1 MTIPVVVTGRSS
13 SYKIG
18 TSTKEGCYLALMAT
32 IQVEALHLLRMSVRS
47 TTAEFREGQLEA
59 IIALVRDRKRL
70 LVVQR
75 TGWGKSSVYF
85 IGAKLLRA
93 KGAGP
98 TLIIS
103 PLLSLMRNQL
113 LAAERMG
120 IKAVTI
126 NSANKAVHTSVI
138 AAVLANEVDAIL
150 ISPERLANQRFVD
163 EVLLPIAARIGM
175 LVVDEA
181 HCISDWG
188 HDFRPDYRRIASI
201 LKRLP
206 GNLPVLGTTATAND
220 RVINDLQDQL
230 GDITIERGTLVRT
243 SLGLDALRLPDQAS
257 RLAWLAHY
265 LPKLPGSGIIY
276 TLTTRDAE
284 RVATWLQHNCIE
296 ARAYHA
302 AVQESDEEDTN
313 TLRERLEK
321 ELLEGRIKALV
332 ATTAL
337 GMGFDKPDLGF
348 VIHYQAP
355 SSIIT
360 YYQQVGRAGRAID
373 KAYGILLAGD
383 EDEEIHTYFQENAFP
398 AASTVAEILALLEKT
413 DTMAQ
418 WQIEQVINLR
428 HGQIER
434 ALKFLALEQP
444 APVVQEGFNWKR
456 TAVPFTLDTA
466 RIERLTAQRRHEW
479 EQVQLYLEHKGC
491 LMNFLQAA
499 LDDAV
504 LSPCGRCSNCLN
516 KHFRTEFDATAIAKA
531 SVFLKH
537 AEFELKCPTRVPP
550 GTLGA
555 LAEKGKILPQ
565 FWPELGRVLSRW
577 GDAGWGYL
585 VAAQKQAN
593 RFEDD
598 LVDAM
603 AEMITQRWGPE
614 PFPTWVTCVPS
625 LNHPQLVPNFA
636 QRLAARLG
644 IPFQTVVTKTKANE
658 PQKLMQNRHHQ
669 CANVDGAFAIWPPL
683 PEGPVLL
690 VDDVVDSGWTF
701 AIIAAQ
707 LRQAGSNLV
716 YPVALASTTH
726 T

>member
-1 MTIPVVVTGRSS
+1 MSVI
-13 SYKIG
+13 
-18 TSTKEGCYLALMAT
+18 E
-32 IQVEALHLLRMSVRS
+32 QEALGLLRTSVGDP
-47 TTAEFREGQLEA
+47 AANFRDGQLEA
-59 IIALVRDRKRL
+59 IIAIVRDRKRL

-85 IGAKLLRA
+85 IGAKLLRE

-126 NSANKAVHTSVI
+126 NSANKVEHATVT

-163 EVLLPIAARIGM
+163 EVLLPIASRIGM

-188 HDFRPDYRRIASI
+188 HDFRPDYRRIVSI

-206 GNLPVLGTTATAND
+206 GNLPVLGTTATANE
-220 RVINDLQDQL
+220 RVIRDLHDQL
-230 GDITIERGTLVRT
+230 GEITIERGSLVRT

-276 TLTTRDAE
+276 TLTTKDAE
-284 RVATWLQHNCIE
+284 RVAQWLHQCGISAE
-296 ARAYHA
+296 AYHA
-302 AVQESDEEDTN
+302 GITATDDADTN
-313 TLRERLEK
+313 TRRAQLEDA
-321 ELLEGRIKALV
+321 LLNGSHKALV

-355 SSIIT
+355 SSIIA

-398 AASTVAEILALLEKT
+398 AANTVTRILALLEKT
-413 DTMAQ
+413 DTMAH

-428 HGQIER
+428 YGQIER
-434 ALKFLALEQP
+434 ALKFLAMEQP
-444 APVVQEGFNWKR
+444 APVVQEGINWKR
-456 TAVPFTLDTA
+456 TAVPYTLDTE
-466 RIERLTAQRRHEW
+466 RIEQLTAQRKSEW
-479 EQVQLYLEHKGC
+479 EQVSLYLEHTGC

-504 LSPCGRCSNCLN
+504 ETTCGRCSNCLG
-516 KHFRTEFDATAIAKA
+516 KHFRTELDPTAVAKA
-531 SVFLKH
+531 ALFLKH
-537 AEFELKCPTRVPP
+537 SEFVLKCPTRVPP
-550 GTLGA
+550 GTLTS
-555 LAEKGKILPQ
+555 LSEKGKLLPQ
-565 FWPELGRVLSRW
+565 LRPELGRVLSRW
-577 GDAGWGYL
+577 GDAGWGKL
-585 VAAQKQAN
+585 VAAQKHAN
-593 RFEDD
+593 HFEDD
-598 LVDAM
+598 LVDAL
-603 AEMITQRWGPE
+603 AEMITQRWRPE

-625 LNHPQLVPNFA
+625 LNHPQLVPAFA
-636 QRLAARLG
+636 ERLAARLG
-644 IPFQTVVTKTKANE
+644 LPFKQVVTKVKANE
-658 PQKLMQNRHHQ
+658 PQKLMQNKHHQ
-669 CANVDGAFAIWPPL
+669 CTNLEGAFAINTPL

-690 VDDVVDSGWTF
+690 VDDAVDSGWTF

-707 LRQAGSNLV
+707 LRQAGSDLV
-716 YPVALASTTH
+716 YPVALASTSH
-726 T
+726 A

>member
-1 MTIPVVVTGRSS
+1 MSS
-13 SYKIG
+13 I
-18 TSTKEGCYLALMAT
+18 E
-32 IQVEALHLLRMSVRS
+32 QEALRLLRKSVGDTS
-47 TTAEFREGQLEA
+47 ANFREGQLEA
-59 IIALVRDRKRL
+59 IVALVRDRKRL

-85 IGAKLLRA
+85 IGAKLLRE

-126 NSANKAVHTSVI
+126 NSANRNEHAHVI
-138 AAVLANEVDAIL
+138 AHVHANEVDAIL
-150 ISPERLANQRFVD
+150 ISPERLANQGFVE
-163 EVLLPIAARIGM
+163 EVLLPIASRIGM

-188 HDFRPDYRRIASI
+188 HDFRPDYRRIVSI

-206 GNLPVLGTTATAND
+206 GNLPVLGTTATANE
-220 RVINDLQDQL
+220 RVIEDLQDQL
-230 GDITIERGTLVRT
+230 GDIIIERGSLVRT
-243 SLGLDALRLPDQAS
+243 SLGLDALRLPDQAT

-265 LPKLPGSGIIY
+265 LPRLPCSGIIY
-276 TLTTRDAE
+276 TLTTKDAE
-284 RVATWLQHNCIE
+284 RVSQWLHQCGIAAE
-296 ARAYHA
+296 AYHA
-302 AVQESDEEDTN
+302 GIAATDDADTN
-313 TLRERLEK
+313 TRRVQLENA
-321 ELLEGRIKALV
+321 LLNGSLKALV

-355 SSIIT
+355 SSIIA

-398 AASTVAEILALLEKT
+398 AASTVARILALLEKA
-413 DTMAQ
+413 DGMAQ
-418 WQIEQVINLR
+418 WQIEQAINLR

-434 ALKFLALEQP
+434 ALKFLAMEQP
-444 APVVQEGFNWKR
+444 APVVKEGGNWKR
-456 TAVPFTLDTA
+456 TAVPYTLDTE
-466 RIERLTAQRRHEW
+466 RIARLTAQRKREW
-479 EQVQLYLEHKGC
+479 EQVNLYLEHKGC

-499 LDDAV
+499 LDDAAV
-504 LSPCGRCSNCLN
+504 TTCGRCSNCLN
-516 KHFRTEFDATAIAKA
+516 KHFRSELDPAAVAKA
-531 SVFLKH
+531 ALFLKH
-537 AEFELKCPTRVPP
+537 SEFDLRCPIRVPP
-550 GTLGA
+550 GSLTSLS
-555 LAEKGKILPQ
+555 EQGKLLPQ
-565 FWPELGRVLSRW
+565 LLPEMGRVLSRW
-577 GDAGWGYL
+577 GDAGWGKL
-585 VAAQKQAN
+585 VAAQKHAN

-598 LVDAM
+598 LVEAL
-603 AEMITQRWGPE
+603 AEMITQRWRPE
-614 PFPTWVTCVPS
+614 PFPKWVTCVPS
-625 LNHPQLVPNFA
+625 LNHTHLVPDFA
-636 QRLAARLG
+636 QRLAKRLG
-644 IPFQTVVTKTKANE
+644 IPFEQVVTKIKANE
-658 PQKLMQNRHHQ
+658 PQKLMQNKHHQ
-669 CANVDGAFAIWPPL
+669 CTNLEGAFAINTPL

-690 VDDVVDSGWTF
+690 VDDAVDSGWTF

-716 YPVALASTTH
+716 YPVALASTSH
-726 T
+726 A

>member
-1 MTIPVVVTGRSS
+1 MS
-13 SYKIG
+13 
-18 TSTKEGCYLALMAT
+18 T
-32 IQVEALHLLRMSVRS
+32 IQDEALQLLRKSLGDP
-47 TTAEFREGQLEA
+47 AAKFREGQLEA
-59 IIALVRDRKRL
+59 IVTLVRDRQRL

-85 IGAKLLRA
+85 IGAKLLRE

-120 IKAVTI
+120 ITAVTI
-126 NSANKAVHTSVI
+126 NSANKEEHAAVI
-138 AAVLANEVDAIL
+138 ASVLANEVDAIL

-188 HDFRPDYRRIASI
+188 HDFRPDYRRIVSI

-206 GNLPVLGTTATAND
+206 GNLPVLGTTATANE
-220 RVINDLQDQL
+220 RVIKDLQVQL
-230 GDITIERGTLVRT
+230 GDITIERGSLVRT
-243 SLGLDALRLPDQAS
+243 SLGLDALRLPDQAT

-276 TLTTRDAE
+276 TLTTKDAE
-284 RVATWLQHNCIE
+284 RVAQWLQQCGIE
-296 ARAYHA
+296 AEAYHA
-302 AVQESDEEDTN
+302 GIAGTDDADTN
-313 TLRERLEK
+313 TRRAQLEDA
-321 ELLEGRIKALV
+321 LLNGPLKALV

-383 EDEEIHTYFQENAFP
+383 EDEEIHAYFQENAFP
-398 AASTVAEILALLEKT
+398 AASTVARILALLEKT
-413 DTMAQ
+413 DARAQ

-428 HGQIER
+428 YGQIER
-434 ALKFLALEQP
+434 ALRFLALEQP
-444 APVVQEGFNWKR
+444 APVIQEGHNWKR
-456 TAVPFTLDTA
+456 TAVPFTLDTE
-466 RIERLTAQRRHEW
+466 RIERLTTQRRGEW
-479 EQVQLYLEHKGC
+479 EQVHRYLDHKGC

-504 LSPCGRCSNCLN
+504 LTSCGRCSNCLQ
-516 KHFRTEFDATAIAKA
+516 KHFRTDLEASATAKA
-531 SVFLKH
+531 ALFLKH
-537 AEFELKCPTRVPP
+537 ADHELKCPNRVPP
-550 GTLGA
+550 GTLTT
-555 LAEKGKILPQ
+555 LSEKGKLLPHLR
-565 FWPELGRVLSRW
+565 PELGRVLCRW
-577 GDAGWGYL
+577 GDAGWGKS
-585 VAAQKQAN
+585 VAAQKHAD

-603 AEMITQRWGPE
+603 AEMITQRWQPE
-614 PFPTWVTCVPS
+614 PAPTWVTCVPS
-625 LNHPQLVPNFA
+625 LNHPQLVPAFA
-636 QRLAARLG
+636 ERLAARLG
-644 IPFQTVVTKTKANE
+644 IPFKQVVTKARPNE
-658 PQKLMQNRHHQ
+658 PQKLMQNKHHQ
-669 CANVDGAFAIWPPL
+669 CSNLDGAFVINMPL

-690 VDDVVDSGWTF
+690 VDDAVDSGWTF

-716 YPVALASTTH
+716 YPVALASTSH
-726 T
+726 A

>member
-1 MTIPVVVTGRSS
+1 MS
-13 SYKIG
+13 
-18 TSTKEGCYLALMAT
+18 T
-32 IQVEALHLLRMSVRS
+32 IQEEALHLLRKSVG
-47 TTAEFREGQLEA
+47 TPAAEFRDGQLEA
-59 IIALVRDRKRL
+59 IVTLVRDRKRL

-85 IGAKLLRA
+85 IGAKLLRE

-126 NSANKAVHTSVI
+126 NSANKEEHATVI
-138 AAVLANEVDAIL
+138 AAMLANEVDAIL
-150 ISPERLANQRFVD
+150 ISPERLANQRFVE

-188 HDFRPDYRRIASI
+188 HDFRPDYRRIVSI

-206 GNLPVLGTTATAND
+206 GNLPVLGTTATANE
-220 RVINDLQDQL
+220 RVIKDLQDQL
-230 GDITIERGTLVRT
+230 GDITIERGSLVRT

-276 TLTTRDAE
+276 TLTTKDAE
-284 RVATWLQHNCIE
+284 RVAQWLQQCGITAE
-296 ARAYHA
+296 AYHA
-302 AVQESDEEDTN
+302 GIAGTEDADTN
-313 TLRERLEK
+313 TRRAQLEDA
-321 ELLEGRIKALV
+321 LLNGTLKALV

-383 EDEEIHTYFQENAFP
+383 EDEEIHAYFQENAFP
-398 AASTVAEILALLEKT
+398 AASTVARILALLEKV
-413 DTMAQ
+413 DAMAQ

-428 HGQIER
+428 YGQIER
-434 ALKFLALEQP
+434 ALKFLAMEQP

-456 TAVPFTLDTA
+456 TAVPFKLDTE
-466 RIERLTAQRRHEW
+466 RIERLTAQRKREW
-479 EQVQLYLEHKGC
+479 EQVHLYLEHKGC

-504 LSPCGRCSNCLN
+504 VTSCGRCSNCLS
-516 KHFRTEFDATAIAKA
+516 KHFRTELDATTISKA
-531 SVFLKH
+531 ALFLKH

-550 GTLGA
+550 GTLTG
-555 LAEKGKILPQ
+555 LSEKGKLLPHLR
-565 FWPELGRVLSRW
+565 PELGRVLCRW
-577 GDAGWGYL
+577 GDAGWGKL
-585 VAAQKQAN
+585 VAAQKHAN

-603 AEMITQRWGPE
+603 TEMITQRWRPE
-614 PFPTWVTCVPS
+614 PFPEWLTCVPS
-625 LNHPQLVPNFA
+625 LNHPHLVPDFA
-636 QRLAARLG
+636 QRLAVRLG
-644 IPFQTVVTKTKANE
+644 IPFRQVVSKTKPNE
-658 PQKLMQNRHHQ
+658 PQKLMQNKHHQ
-669 CANVDGAFAIWPPL
+669 CTNLEGAFAINTPL

-690 VDDVVDSGWTF
+690 VDDAVDSGWTF

-716 YPVALASTTH
+716 YPVALASTSH
-726 T
+726 A